1 MTVQRIIGSG
11 LFVGALLASACSAF
25 PPAVSTVGP
34 AGLQAPALDGV
45 IRGRVRTSGVSAAGA
60 VVTAFPADGEPGAP
74 AYVAHADARGDFTLA
89 VPAGGLYNLIVRKPE
104 LPWRG
109 MTRRVLAG
117 TTVDVDLTPTG
128 AVSGQVEK
136 PAGVTS
142 LTGGL
147 VFVPGSDVVGALAA
161 DGRFTLPAVPV
172 GATKLVVTFPGYLP
186 TAEAEVTVTAGAM
199 ITAPAIALAP
209 GPTPQPGATG
219 PVGPQGEPG
228 ATGPMGPTGPVGPTG
243 GVGATGP
250 VGATGLVGPT
260 GPVGPTGLPGA
271 KGDTGATGAAG
282 PTGPV
287 GPTGATGPSGTAT
300 HASYPLDTGEFT
312 SSDFIASY
320 SSFSFGGAAFRSMV
334 SGGAFSGTAAGK
346 GVFISGTVNA
356 VLSAASPEVPR
367 DGYVLVALSVN
378 GTRVATYQV
387 NGQAWSFGGAMA
399 VMVPISHYH
408 AYPDANRNLTV
419 QVGLAGYVANAQTG
433 DPHQVGSGQL
443 QVLELN

>member
-11 LFVGALLASACSAF
+11 LFVAALLASACSAF
-25 PPAVSTVGP
+25 PPAVSTVGT
-34 AGLQAPALDGV
+34 AGLQAPTLDGV

-60 VVTAFPADGEPGAP
+60 FVTAFPADGEPGAP
-74 AYVAHADARGDFTLA
+74 GYVAQADARGDFTLA

-109 MTRRVLAG
+109 MARRVLAG

-128 AVSGQVEK
+128 AVSGQVER
-136 PAGVTS
+136 PAGVTN

-161 DGRFTLPAVPV
+161 DGRFMLPAVPA
-172 GATKLVVTFPGYLP
+172 GATQLVVTFPGYLP

-199 ITAPAIALAP
+199 ATVPTIALAP

-219 PVGPQGEPG
+219 PAGPQGEPG
-228 ATGPMGPTGPVGPTG
+228 ATGPMGPTGPVGATGHTGTDGAIGPTGPMGPVGPTG
-243 GVGATGP
+243 GVGPTGP

-260 GPVGPTGLPGA
+260 GPVGPTG
-271 KGDTGATGAAG
+271 
-282 PTGPV
+282 
-287 GPTGATGPSGTAT
+287 ATGPSGTAN
-300 HASYPLDTGEFT
+300 HAFYPLDTGNFT
-312 SSDFIASY
+312 SADFIGAY
-320 SSFSFGGAAFRSMV
+320 SSFSFGGAAYRSMV
-334 SGGAFSGTAAGK
+334 SNGAFSGSAAGK

-356 VLSAASPEVPR
+356 MLSAASPEIPR
-367 DGYVLVALSVN
+367 EGYVLVALTVN

-387 NGQAWSFGGAMA
+387 NGQAWSFGGLMA
-399 VMVPISHYH
+399 VMVPISHYYE
-408 AYPDANRNLTV
+408 YPDANRNLTV
-419 QVGLAGYVANAQTG
+419 QVGLAAYVANVQTG
-433 DPHQVGSGQL
+433 DYHQVGNGQL